1 MPASWNVSAFSRSDT
16 GATAPAGAQPL
27 TLPLMA
33 QAAGTLLTQTHHRI
47 VAHVVDNSLPVHN
60 PAGVPRQRLAATH
73 SVPERELLHALAKI
87 GRVAAA
93 GSSSS

>member
-1 MPASWNVSAFSRSDT
+1 MRWQPRQRDAERS
-16 GATAPAGAQPL
+16 APAGAQPL